1 MPRHDQRVA
10 LRHMLDYARTAVRMV
25 GDRPRRD
32 LDTDEVLRL
41 ALTRAIEVIGEAA
54 ARVSIAARKEHPN
67 IPWPQ
72 IVGVRNR
79 LIHGYDTIDL
89 RILWDIVTLD
99 LPPLIAQ
106 LEAILPDE
114 SEPGS

>member
-1 MPRHDQRVA
+1 MPPHDDSVA

-25 GDRPRRD
+25 ADRTRRD
-32 LDTDEVLRL
+32 LDTDEILRL
-41 ALTRAIEVIGEAA
+41 ALTRAIEVVGEAA
-54 ARVSIAARKEHPN
+54 ARVPTAAREKHPN

-89 RILWDIVTLD
+89 VILWDIVTLD

-106 LEAILPDE
+106 LEAILSDE

>member
-1 MPRHDQRVA
+1 MTTGWRCATCWITRERRWAWSPT
-10 LRHMLDYARTAVRMV
+10 ARGGT
-25 GDRPRRD
+25 
-32 LDTDEVLRL
+32 
-41 ALTRAIEVIGEAA
+41 A
-54 ARVSIAARKEHPN
+54 ARVPTAAREKYTN
-67 IPWPQ
+67 LPWSH

-89 RILWDIVTLD
+89 VILWDIATLD

-106 LEAILPDE
+106 LEAILADE